1 MMSSKNT
8 PATASS
14 PFHYPLPHS
23 LPFTFHQHHHQQQ
36 QQLHL
41 QQQQQQLHHH
51 LAAATLVSP
60 LPSPALSA
68 HDALNPWASISIING
83 GANVVCSAAL
93 TPSSLS
99 TTLSSTPAAAAIPPT
114 PATTSTSSTTTTT
127 TSAAAAGVVPPSATT
142 ATTTSTTATTT
153 TAAAKGVYANHFS
166 SAAHQHH
173 HPLSSSPP
181 TVTSQQHLLP
191 PVSVPSQNPSPM
203 PSSISASA
211 STPVPSSVSSSFAST
226 FCGSCKSKLTKAH
239 KIMPYSN
246 REAMLDDLCN
256 KCKKHC
262 YALSLSVA
270 VPTVAVTAASS
281 TPVAPIHH
289 SLENSTIS
297 FDGSSQQKNVINDVF
312 LSTSML
318 QDDADFYLHETSSSV
333 FDSDSDTGLASP
345 PTQSAPMTPM
355 TPFLEHDEDHLYGP
369 EAVKDIHDDDLLH
382 SEHDDDVSVATEQQ
396 PNDLSMVVD
405 MKRPMF
411 IPVSIC
417 DPRDFSMTGCL
428 PTPPEI
434 NARKHSYDFLR
445 QSEGLFP
452 GGLAAIKRRRMVSV
466 DMMND
471 APASPP
477 ASTAGDDETELSD
490 ADSQG
495 FSFNTFRRKSIFHQS
510 FRQLTPTSPSLS
522 SDTPCFVPTASP
534 DDDDSDG
541 FELHP
546 ELAHS
551 EDESED
557 DDEDVDGDNATN
569 NSINGCCNY
578 KSGAN
583 YINCGSDADTLAGH
597 LESVSMP
604 TDVFIAPQDTDHG
617 YMTDNH
623 FSFSEADEEDD
634 DEDQDEDAFDH
645 SFALGEVEEQ
655 VNHAEGDMDVDAMS
669 SSDESDSDM
678 SDMEDYQFQVKRR
691 GTWHGPTLAMKETAS
706 AAALAW
712 IPEPETF
719 RQKIHSRTTKQ
730 AAKNSA
736 TAPTTKAKA
745 TSTRRAASP
754 ATTASAKAAAATSK
768 AEKADKAEEKPTKAT
783 TTAAAAAAA
792 EKKEAV
798 AAALKSA
805 STTATAE
812 KSLTVSNK
820 SAKPLTLF
828 QILTKANIDWC
839 RYCGTTEGVNWR
851 PGPWGKRTLCNKH
864 GCDFKG
870 YGFACKLPRLDLTSY
885 AHETVEQRIRPVLQ
899 HFCHGCQSQESLAG
913 NLLVRCEGCP
923 KAFHQKCHGE
933 TTIPDAIAKSE
944 EPWFCDE
951 GCRENI
957 KKRRVC
963 VELPKKRL
971 PLMSTPKPNA
981 PSGAGG
987 SAAGSASSSSS
998 SSESGRSRASRA
1010 SVSGETVSRK

>member
-1 MMSSKNT
+1 M
-8 PATASS
+8 
-14 PFHYPLPHS
+14 
-23 LPFTFHQHHHQQQ
+23 
-36 QQLHL
+36 
-41 QQQQQQLHHH
+41 
-51 LAAATLVSP
+51 
-60 LPSPALSA
+60 
-68 HDALNPWASISIING
+68 
-83 GANVVCSAAL
+83 
-93 TPSSLS
+93 PSSAS
-99 TTLSSTPAAAAIPPT
+99 TSTPA
-114 PATTSTSSTTTTT
+114 
-127 TSAAAAGVVPPSATT
+127 PS
-142 ATTTSTTATTT
+142 
-153 TAAAKGVYANHFS
+153 S
-166 SAAHQHH
+166 SA
-173 HPLSSSPP
+173 
-181 TVTSQQHLLP
+181 
-191 PVSVPSQNPSPM
+191 
-203 PSSISASA
+203 
-211 STPVPSSVSSSFAST
+211 SSSFAST
-226 FCGSCKSKLTKAH
+226 FCGPCKSKLTKAH

-246 REAMLDDLCN
+246 REAMLEDLCN

-270 VPTVAVTAASS
+270 VPTVAVTTASS
-281 TPVAPIHH
+281 SSPVLPIHH

-318 QDDADFYLHETSSSV
+318 HDDADFYLHETSSSV

-382 SEHDDDVSVATEQQ
+382 SEHDDDVSATTEQQ
-396 PNDLSMVVD
+396 PSDSSIVVD

-417 DPRDFSMTGCL
+417 DPRDFSMAGCL
-428 PTPPEI
+428 PTPPET

-466 DMMND
+466 DMMSD

-477 ASTAGDDETELSD
+477 ASTTGDDETELSD
-490 ADSQG
+490 VDSQG

-522 SDTPCFVPTASP
+522 SDTPCFVPAASA

-557 DDEDVDGDNATN
+557 EEDDNGDNTATN
-569 NSINGCCNY
+569 KSCYSHNSDASCIN
-578 KSGAN
+578 SGN
-583 YINCGSDADTLAGH
+583 DADTLAGH
-597 LESVSMP
+597 LESISMP
-604 TDVFIAPQDTDHG
+604 TDVFIAPQESDHG
-617 YMTDNH
+617 YLTDNQ
-623 FSFSEADEEDD
+623 FSFSEADEEDEYE
-634 DEDQDEDAFDH
+634 DEDEDKLDH
-645 SFALGEVEEQ
+645 GFIFGDVEEQ
-655 VNHAEGDMDVDAMS
+655 VHHAEGDMDVDAMS

-691 GTWHGPTLAMKETAS
+691 GTWHGPSLAMKESAS

-719 RQKIHSRTTKQ
+719 RQKIHARIAKQ
-730 AAKNSA
+730 AAKNNA
-736 TAPTTKAKA
+736 TSKATTTKAQSSKA
-745 TSTRRAASP
+745 SSTRRAASP
-754 ATTASAKAAAATSK
+754 IPVKAASAATGT
-768 AEKADKAEEKPTKAT
+768 KADKAEEKTAKAS
-783 TTAAAAAAA
+783 AGAVPV
-792 EKKEAV
+792 EKKEAIATPV
-798 AAALKSA
+798 ASSA
-805 STTATAE
+805 SAPAE
-812 KSLTVSNK
+812 KLSASSATNSK
-820 SAKPLTLF
+820 STKSLTLF

-899 HFCHGCQSQESLAG
+899 HFCHGCQSQESVAG

-923 KAFHQKCHGE
+923 KAFHQNCHGE
-933 TTIPDAIAKSE
+933 TMIPDAIAKSE
-944 EPWFCDE
+944 DAWFCDE

-981 PSGAGG
+981 PAGAGG

-998 SSESGRSRASRA
+998 SSSEGGRSRTSRA
-1010 SVSGETVSRK
+1010 SISGEAVSRK